1 VKLKS
6 DPYPIFMHSK
16 TPAALYARKKFL
28 QQGHSSGFR
37 HDFDETVE
45 LLLSGQ
51 SADGSWDQSFLK
63 TIRRLFGLHLTIRDE
78 IEPVRKGLQWLTDRT
93 LSVPQQ
99 QSIRAAEEATKDGL
113 AGLPFTEGSSA
124 LLFAAATL
132 FLASVFDHREDPG
145 ILYMYDW
152 FLSKG
157 SKGSGR
163 WCGWSSYSNIL
174 RAFVVHPR
182 YAGSKAVALAV
193 RNLGQVQKETGI
205 WIRSIPF
212 CLTVNALAH
221 LDSTEGDAQLAV
233 AFERLYK
240 TQRHD
245 GTWSRS
251 QPEWNTFLVIHALK
265 NKGEL

>member
-1 VKLKS
+1 MKLKS
-6 DPYPIFMHSK
+6 DPYSIFVHSK
-16 TPAALYARKKFL
+16 TPAALYARKKWL
-28 QQGHSSGFR
+28 KQKHSSGFR
-37 HDFDETVE
+37 HDFDETVG

-51 SADGSWDQSFLK
+51 SPDGSWDQSFLK
-63 TIRRLFGLHLTIRDE
+63 TIGRLFGLHLTIRDE
-78 IEPVRKGLQWLTDRT
+78 IEPVRKGLQWLMDRT

-99 QSIRAAEEATKDGL
+99 QSLRTAEEATKERL

-132 FLASVFDHREDPG
+132 FLASVFDHREDPE
-145 ILYMYDW
+145 ILHMYDW
-152 FLSKG
+152 LQSKG
-157 SKGSGR
+157 SEASGR

-193 RNLGQVQKETGI
+193 RNLGELQKKTGI
-205 WIRSIPF
+205 WAGSIPF
-212 CLTVNALAH
+212 YLTVNALAH
-221 LDSTEGDAQLAV
+221 LDSPEGDAQFAV
-233 AFERLYK
+233 AFERLRK